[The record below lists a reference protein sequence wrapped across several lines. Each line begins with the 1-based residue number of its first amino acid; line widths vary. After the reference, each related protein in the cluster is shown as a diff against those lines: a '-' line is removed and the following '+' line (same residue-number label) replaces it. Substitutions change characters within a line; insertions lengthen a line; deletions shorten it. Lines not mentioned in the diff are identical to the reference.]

1 MNERTVSKSIVLVT
15 ALLGAALPPP
25 TAAEDFRLTAGA
37 PQSTNLPWIGVIQR
51 VVVPESN
58 ARLAAAGSPH
68 RIVWREAYGGSL
80 YKWQN
85 TLEAIEIGLAD
96 IGWVGAL
103 WEVSKMPLQNVT
115 YNAPFVT
122 DDLVMLLDIFNEL
135 HDSMPALAEA
145 WREQNQIMLGASGVD
160 TYHLLT
166 TFPVDGVDDLRGR
179 KILAPGPSAAWLE
192 GTGAVAVNGGLNTYY
207 TQIRTGVADGVLTIL
222 TGAYPYR
229 IHEVAPYVTLVGLG
243 AQFNGGLAMNLDTW
257 NRLPADVQSVMAELG
272 LEYSRGMALEVVQ
285 RYDRALAGVAA
296 EGALVTSL
304 SDEEKLKWINGL
316 PDIAGR
322 WAAAAER
329 RGHPAA
335 SVLAAFMT
343 EFRQRGGRPLRDWD
357 APRPTAT
364 AD

>member
-1 MNERTVSKSIVLVT
+1 MRRSRTTTKRTLILLLT
-15 ALLGAALPPP
+15 CALLPA
-25 TAAEDFRLTAGA
+25 TASAEVFRLTAGA

-58 ARLAAAGSPH
+58 ARLAAIGSPNS
-68 RIVWREAYGGSL
+68 IVWREAYGGSL

-103 WEVSKMPLQNVT
+103 WETSKMPLQNVT

-122 DDLVMLLDIFNEL
+122 DDLELMLDIFNDL
-135 HDSMPALAEA
+135 HETMPALRDSWTA
-145 WREQNQIMLGASGVD
+145 QNQIMLGASGVD

-166 TFPVDGVDDLRGR
+166 TFPVTRIADLQGR

-192 GTGAVAVNGGLNTYY
+192 GTGAVAVNGGLNTYF

-229 IHEVAPYVTLVGLG
+229 IHEVAPYVTLVSLG
-243 AQFNGGLAMNLDTW
+243 AQFNGGLAINKDTW
-257 NRLPADVQSVMAELG
+257 ERLPADVQRTLADLG
-272 LEYSRGMALEVVQ
+272 RDYSRTMAQEVTA
-285 RYDRALAGVAA
+285 RYDRALAAMEA
-296 EGALVTSL
+296 EGAAVTTL
-304 SDEEKLKWINGL
+304 SDAERQHWIDTM

-322 WAAAAER
+322 WADAAEA
-329 RGHPAA
+329 RGYPARA
-335 SVLAAFMT
+335 VLSAFMT
-343 EFRQRGGRPLRDWD
+343 EFRNRGGHPPRAWD
-357 APRPTAT
+357 ARP
-364 AD
+364 

>member
-1 MNERTVSKSIVLVT
+1 MPGSLLVT
-15 ALLGAALPPP
+15 LAAMLVPALAYA
-25 TAAEDFRLTAGA
+25 DVFRLTAGA

-58 ARLAAAGSPH
+58 TRLKTRGSAH
-68 RIVWREAYGGSL
+68 SIVWREAYGGSL

-122 DDLVMLLDIFNEL
+122 DDLGLMLDIFNEL
-135 HDSMPALAEA
+135 HETMPALRQA
-145 WREQNQIMLGASGVD
+145 WTDQNQIMLGASGVD

-166 TFPVDGVDDLRGR
+166 TFPVSGVADLQGR

-229 IHEVAPYVTLVGLG
+229 IHEVAPYVTLVSLG
-243 AQFNGGLAMNLDTW
+243 AQFNGGLAINNDTW
-257 NRLPADVQSVMAELG
+257 ERLPADVQHVFAELG
-272 LEYSRGMALEVVQ
+272 REYSRTMAAEVAAN
-285 RYDRALAGVAA
+285 YDRALTAMAA
-296 EGALVTSL
+296 DGAIVSTLT
-304 SDEEKLKWINGL
+304 ETERRKWIDGL

-322 WAAAAER
+322 WVAAAER
-329 RGHPAA
+329 RGYPARA
-335 SVLAAFMT
+335 VLEAFMNA
-343 EFRQRGGRPLRDWD
+343 FRDRGGQPLRDWD
-357 APRPTAT
+357 ALGQP
-364 AD
+364 

>member
-1 MNERTVSKSIVLVT
+1 MRRWTRNTPRKLLLSIL
-15 ALLGAALPPP
+15 AAALTP
-25 TAAEDFRLTAGA
+25 AAAGAETYRLTAGA

-58 ARLAAAGSPH
+58 ARLRAAGSPNS
-68 RIVWREAYGGSL
+68 IDWREAYGGSL

-85 TLEAIEIGLAD
+85 SLEAIEIGLAD

-115 YNAPFVT
+115 YNTPFVT
-122 DDLVMLLDIFNEL
+122 DDLGLLLDIFNEL
-135 HDSMPALAEA
+135 HETMPALRRA
-145 WREQNQIMLGASGVD
+145 WTDQNQLMLGASGVD

-192 GTGAVAVNGGLNTYY
+192 GTGAVAVNGGLSTYY

-243 AQFNGGLAMNLDTW
+243 AQFNGGLAINLDTW
-257 NRLPADVQSVMAELG
+257 QRLPADVRAVLADLG
-272 LEYSRGMALEVVQ
+272 REYSRTMAAEVES
-285 RYDRALAGVAA
+285 RYDRALAAMA
-296 EGALVTSL
+296 DEGAVVSTL
-304 SDEEKLKWINGL
+304 SDAERRRWIEGL

-329 RGHPAA
+329 RGYPAWA
-335 SVLAAFMT
+335 VLEAFMD
-343 EFRQRGGRPLRDWD
+343 EFRSRGGEPARDWD
-357 APRPTAT
+357 VRP
-364 AD
+364 

>member
-1 MNERTVSKSIVLVT
+1 MRYELRFKLLPA
-15 ALLGAALPPP
+15 ALLVLAFPPQPAAD
-25 TAAEDFRLTAGA
+25 EFRLTAGA

-58 ARLAAAGSPH
+58 ARLAARGSPH
-68 RIVWREAYGGSL
+68 SLVWREAYGGSL

-122 DDLVMLLDIFNEL
+122 DDLVLLLDIFNEL
-135 HDSMPALAEA
+135 HETMPALSQS
-145 WREQNQIMLGASGVD
+145 WREHNQIMLGASGVD
-160 TYHLLT
+160 TYHLMT
-166 TFPVDGVDDLRGR
+166 TFPVSGIDDLAGR

-243 AQFNGGLAMNLDTW
+243 AQFNGGLAINLDTW
-257 NRLPADVQSVMAELG
+257 NRLPSEIKAVMSKLG
-272 LEYSRGMALEVVQ
+272 REYSRRMATEVMQ
-285 RYDRALAGVAA
+285 RYERALAAVGA
-296 EGALVTSL
+296 EGATVSAL
-304 SDEEKLKWINGL
+304 SPAEKLKWINGL
-316 PDIAGR
+316 PNIAER
-322 WAAAAER
+322 WANAAER
-329 RGHPAA
+329 RGYPARE
-335 SVLAAFMT
+335 VLAAFLD
-343 EFRQRGGRPLRDWD
+343 EFRERGGEPLRDWD
-357 APRPTAT
+357 ASL
-364 AD
+364 

>member
-1 MNERTVSKSIVLVT
+1 MRTLLPKLLVLWATLIAPLV
-15 ALLGAALPPP
+15 AS
-25 TAAEDFRLTAGA
+25 AEQFRMTAGA

-58 ARLAAAGSPH
+58 ERLKALGSPNS
-68 RIVWREAYGGSL
+68 IIWREAYGGSL

-122 DDLVMLLDIFNEL
+122 DDLGLMLDIFNDL
-135 HDSMPALAEA
+135 HDTVPALRRSWAD
-145 WREQNQIMLGASGVD
+145 QNQIMLGASGVD

-166 TFPVDGVDDLRGR
+166 TFPVQGVDDLQGR

-222 TGAYPYR
+222 TGAYPYK
-229 IHEVAPYVTLVGLG
+229 IHEVAPYVTLVSLG
-243 AQFNGGLAMNLDTW
+243 AQFNGGLSINKDTW
-257 NRLPADVQSVMAELG
+257 DRLPEDVRKVLADLG
-272 LEYSRGMALEVVQ
+272 RDYSRTMAAEVTD
-285 RYDRALAGVAA
+285 RYDRALAAMIA
-296 EGALVTSL
+296 EGAVVTTL
-304 SDEEKLKWINGL
+304 SDAERRKWIDGM

-329 RGHPAA
+329 RGYPARD
-335 SVLAAFMT
+335 VLDAFMA
-343 EFRQRGGRPLRDWD
+343 EFRRRGGKPLRDWD
-357 APRPTAT
+357 APP
-364 AD
+364 

>member
-1 MNERTVSKSIVLVT
+1 MRRLNQRRICALAGLSA
-15 ALLGAALPPP
+15 ALLVSA
-25 TAAEDFRLTAGA
+25 TASAEVFRLTAGG
-37 PQSTNLPWIGVIQR
+37 PQSTNLPWVGVIQR

-58 ARLAAAGSPH
+58 ARLQAMGSPH
-68 RIVWREAYGGSL
+68 SIVWREAYGGAL

-122 DDLVMLLDIFNEL
+122 DDLGMMLDIFNDL
-135 HDSMPALAEA
+135 HDTMPALRDA
-145 WREQNQIMLGASGVD
+145 WTAQNQIMLGASGVD

-166 TFPVDGVDDLRGR
+166 TFPVSGVADLAGR

-229 IHEVAPYVTLVGLG
+229 IHEVAPYVTLASIG
-243 AQFNGGLAMNLDTW
+243 AQFNGGLAMNKRTW
-257 NRLPADVQSVMAELG
+257 DRLPSELQAIFRDLG
-272 LEYSRGMALEVVQ
+272 REYSRAMTAEVNA
-285 RYDRALAGVAA
+285 RYDRALASMAA
-296 EGALVTSL
+296 DGAIVTTL
-304 SDEEKLKWINGL
+304 SPAERQKWIDVL
-316 PDIAGR
+316 PNIAER

-329 RGHPAA
+329 RGHPARE
-335 SVLAAFMT
+335 VLAAFMN

-357 APRPTAT
+357 SPQ
-364 AD
+364 